1 LTGKTLLVFCGGFG
15 WENSPVFPNILRQ
28 LQTHPNLTQ
37 IDKSKGLIS
46 HEMKEIKISRKTIGK
61 NFLSKRENF
70 SIPIDMSFNF
80 VLFKVFPIFHK

>member
-46 HEMKEIKISRKTIGK
+46 HEMKEIKISRKTIGRTFIK
-61 NFLSKRENF
+61 TGKF
-70 SIPIDMSFNF
+70 
-80 VLFKVFPIFHK
+80 FHSN